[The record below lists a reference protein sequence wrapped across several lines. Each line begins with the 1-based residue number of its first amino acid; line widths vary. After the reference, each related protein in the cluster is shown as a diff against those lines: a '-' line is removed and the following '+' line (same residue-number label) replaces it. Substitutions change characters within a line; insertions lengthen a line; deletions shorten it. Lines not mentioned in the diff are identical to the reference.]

1 MAQVITRCQLTGH
14 YMFMGIDIEAERFAA
29 LPDILPRKFC
39 PFCCCEHEWYKK
51 NSKLLDRRPA
61 VRHDVQRAL

>member
-29 LPDILPRKFC
+29 LPDTLPRKFC

-61 VRHDVQRAL
+61 VRRDVQRAL

>member
-29 LPDILPRKFC
+29 LPDALARRFC
-39 PFCCCEHEWYKK
+39 PFCSCEHDWYKK
-51 NSKLLDRRPA
+51 DSKLWNRRPA
-61 VRHDVQRAL
+61 MRRDFQRAL

>member
-29 LPDILPRKFC
+29 LPDTLTRKFC
-39 PFCCCEHEWYKK
+39 PFCCCDHEWYKK

-61 VRHDVQRAL
+61 MREDVQRAL

>member
-14 YMFMGIDIEAERFAA
+14 YMFMGVDIEAERFAT
-29 LPDILPRKFC
+29 LPDTFPRKFC

-61 VRHDVQRAL
+61 MRQDVQRAL

>member
-14 YMFMGIDIEAERFAA
+14 YMFMGIDIQAERFAT
-29 LPDILPRKFC
+29 LPDTLPRKFC

-61 VRHDVQRAL
+61 VRQDVQRAL